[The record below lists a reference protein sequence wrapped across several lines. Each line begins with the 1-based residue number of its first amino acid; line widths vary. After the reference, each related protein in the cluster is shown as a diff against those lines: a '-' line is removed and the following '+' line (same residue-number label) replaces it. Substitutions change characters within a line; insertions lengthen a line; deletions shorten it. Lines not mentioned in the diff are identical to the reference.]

1 MILLYKA
8 LETLANMFGNA
19 GLWLLVWI
27 LVLIGFGL
35 FLFSRM
41 ASTPKKPRPWV
52 VRKGECPFCG
62 SELFGT
68 TRDYQRLHLLESLSP
83 ESKYL
88 CINCDRE
95 KVADLLSK
103 YRLGLADD

>member
-1 MILLYKA
+1 MILLYKT
-8 LETLANMFGNA
+8 LETLANISSNA
-19 GLWLLVWI
+19 GVWLLVWL
-27 LVLIGFGL
+27 LVLIGFSIFIL
-35 FLFSRM
+35 RM

-62 SELFGT
+62 HELFGT
-68 TRDYQRLHLLESLSP
+68 TRDYQRLHLLETLSP

-88 CINCDRE
+88 CTNCDRD

>member
-1 MILLYKA
+1 MLFLYTT
-8 LETLANMFGNA
+8 LETLASLGPA
-19 GLWLLVWI
+19 GLWLLVCI
-27 LVLIGFGL
+27 LVILVVVLVIVRL
-35 FLFSRM
+35 
-41 ASTPKKPRPWV
+41 ASTPKQPRPWI

-68 TRDYQRLHLLESLSP
+68 TRDYQRLHVLETLSP

-88 CINCDRE
+88 CTSCDRE

>member
-1 MILLYKA
+1 MILLYKTF
-8 LETLANMFGNA
+8 ETLVNMFSNG

-27 LVLIGFGL
+27 LVLIGFAL
-35 FLFSRM
+35 CILRI
-41 ASTPKKPRPWV
+41 ARAPKKPRPWV

-68 TRDYQRLHLLESLSP
+68 TRDYQRLHLLETLSP

-88 CINCDRE
+88 CTSCDRE

>member
-1 MILLYKA
+1 MLSKT
-8 LETLANMFGNA
+8 LETVVNMFSNA

-27 LVLIGFGL
+27 LVLIGCSL
-35 FLFSRM
+35 FVLRM

-52 VRKGECPFCG
+52 VRKDECPFCG
-62 SELFGT
+62 GELFGT
-68 TRDYQRLHLLESLSP
+68 TRDYQRLYLLEALSP

-88 CINCDRE
+88 CTNCDRE

-103 YRLGLADD
+103 YRLDLADD

>member
-1 MILLYKA
+1 MLFLYTT
-8 LETLANMFGNA
+8 LETLASLGHV
-19 GLWLLVWI
+19 GLWFLACCLILLGVLLLIWR
-27 LVLIGFGL
+27 LV
-35 FLFSRM
+35 
-41 ASTPKKPRPWV
+41 STPKKPRPWV

-68 TRDYQRLHLLESLSP
+68 TRDYQRLHVLETLSP

-88 CINCDRE
+88 CTNCDRE
-95 KVADLLSK
+95 RVTDLLSK

>member
-1 MILLYKA
+1 MIHQT
-8 LETLANMFGNA
+8 LETAVHMFGNA
-19 GLWLLVWI
+19 GLWLLV
-27 LVLIGFGL
+27 LFLIGFAL
-35 FLFSRM
+35 FVLRM

-68 TRDYQRLHLLESLSP
+68 TRDYQRLHLLEALSP
-83 ESKYL
+83 DSKYL
-88 CINCDRE
+88 CTNCDRD

-103 YRLGLADD
+103 YRMGLADE

>member
-1 MILLYKA
+1 MIVLHKTLETVANFFSHGGLWILL
-8 LETLANMFGNA
+8 
-19 GLWLLVWI
+19 WI
-27 LVLIGFGL
+27 LVLLGLCL
-35 FLFSRM
+35 FLCQM
-41 ASTPKKPRPWV
+41 KSTPKKTRPWV

-62 SELFGT
+62 SELFGM
-68 TRDYQRLHLLESLSP
+68 TRDYQRLHLLETLSP

-88 CINCDRE
+88 CMGCDRD

>member
-1 MILLYKA
+1 MILLYKT

-27 LVLIGFGL
+27 LVLIGFAL
-35 FLFSRM
+35 FIFSRM

-68 TRDYQRLHLLESLSP
+68 TRDYQRLYLLETLSP

>member
-1 MILLYKA
+1 MMYKT
-8 LETLANMFGNA
+8 LETVANMLSNA

-27 LVLIGFGL
+27 LVLIACSL
-35 FLFSRM
+35 FVLRM
-41 ASTPKKPRPWV
+41 ASTPKKPRPWA

-68 TRDYQRLHLLESLSP
+68 TRDYQRLHLLEALSP

-88 CINCDRE
+88 CTNCDRE

>member
-1 MILLYKA
+1 MIFLYQI
-8 LETLANMFGNA
+8 LETLASICSSA

-27 LVLIGFGL
+27 GVLIGFSL
-35 FLFSRM
+35 FIFRT

-68 TRDYQRLHLLESLSP
+68 TRDYQRLHLLETLSP

-88 CINCDRE
+88 CTNCDRE
-95 KVADLLSK
+95 KVTDLLSK
-103 YRLGLADD
+103 YRMGLADD

>member
-1 MILLYKA
+1 MILLYKT
-8 LETLANMFGNA
+8 LETLANMFGNI
-19 GLWLLVWI
+19 GLWLVVWL
-27 LVLIGFGL
+27 LVLIGFAL
-35 FLFSRM
+35 FIFSRM

-68 TRDYQRLHLLESLSP
+68 TRDYQRLHLLETLSP

-88 CINCDRE
+88 CTNCDRDR
-95 KVADLLSK
+95 VADLLSK

>member
-1 MILLYKA
+1 MILLYKTF
-8 LETLANMFGNA
+8 ETLTNMFSNG

-27 LVLIGFGL
+27 LVFIGFAL
-35 FLFSRM
+35 CILRI
-41 ASTPKKPRPWV
+41 ASTPKKLRPWV

-68 TRDYQRLHLLESLSP
+68 TRDYQRLHLLETLSP

-88 CINCDRE
+88 CTSCDRE

>member
-1 MILLYKA
+1 MLFLYTT
-8 LETLANMFGNA
+8 LETLASLGHV
-19 GLWLLVWI
+19 GLWFLACCLILLGVLLLIWR
-27 LVLIGFGL
+27 LV
-35 FLFSRM
+35 
-41 ASTPKKPRPWV
+41 STPKKPRPWV

-68 TRDYQRLHLLESLSP
+68 TRDYQRLHVLEALSP

-88 CINCDRE
+88 CTNCDRE
-95 KVADLLSK
+95 RVADLLSK

>member
-1 MILLYKA
+1 MLFLYTT
-8 LETLANMFGNA
+8 LETLASLGNA
-19 GLWLLVWI
+19 GLWLLVCI
-27 LVLIGFGL
+27 LVVLGL
-35 FLFSRM
+35 LFFIWRLV
-41 ASTPKKPRPWV
+41 STPKKPRPWV

-68 TRDYQRLHLLESLSP
+68 TRDYQRLHVLETLSP

-88 CINCDRE
+88 CTNCDRE
-95 KVADLLSK
+95 KVAGLLSK

>member
-1 MILLYKA
+1 MLSKT
-8 LETLANMFGNA
+8 LETVANMFSNA

-27 LVLIGFGL
+27 LVLIACSL
-35 FLFSRM
+35 FVLRM

-62 SELFGT
+62 NELFGT
-68 TRDYQRLHLLESLSP
+68 TRDYQRLHLLEALSP

-88 CINCDRE
+88 CTNCDRE

>member
-1 MILLYKA
+1 MIFLYTT
-8 LETLANMFGNA
+8 LESLANMVSEA

-27 LVLIGFGL
+27 TVLIGSFL
-35 FLFSRM
+35 FLLRM

-52 VRKGECPFCG
+52 VRKGECPFCR

-68 TRDYQRLHLLESLSP
+68 TRDYQRLHVLETLSP

-88 CINCDRE
+88 CTNCDRE
-95 KVADLLSK
+95 KVADLLSR

>member
-1 MILLYKA
+1 MIFLYTTLEA
-8 LETLANMFGNA
+8 LTSLSHA
-19 GLWLLVWI
+19 GLWLLVCV
-27 LVLIGFGL
+27 LVFIGFAL
-35 FLFSRM
+35 FAFRR

-68 TRDYQRLHLLESLSP
+68 TRDYQRLHLLETLSP

-88 CINCDRE
+88 CTNCDRE

>member
-1 MILLYKA
+1 MLFLYTT
-8 LETLANMFGNA
+8 LETLASLNSYA
-19 GLWLLVWI
+19 GLWLLVCI
-27 LVLIGFGL
+27 LALLGL
-35 FLFSRM
+35 LLWRLL
-41 ASTPKKPRPWV
+41 STPKKPRPWV
-52 VRKGECPFCG
+52 VRKGACPFCG

-68 TRDYQRLHLLESLSP
+68 TRDYQRLYVLETLSP

-88 CINCDRE
+88 CTNCDRE

>member
-1 MILLYKA
+1 MISLYTT
-8 LETLANMFGNA
+8 LETLSSLSNT
-19 GLWLLVWI
+19 GLWLLVCLLI
-27 LVLIGFGL
+27 LLGCALLCFIIRL
-35 FLFSRM
+35 

-68 TRDYQRLHLLESLSP
+68 TRDYQRLHLLETLSP

-88 CINCDRE
+88 CTNCDRE
-95 KVADLLSK
+95 KVTDLLSK

>member
-1 MILLYKA
+1 R
-8 LETLANMFGNA
+8 LETVADMVGNPWI
-19 GLWLLVWI
+19 GLRVWM
-27 LVLIGFGL
+27 LVLMGSCL
-35 FLFSRM
+35 FVLRM
-41 ASTPKKPRPWV
+41 ARTPNKPRSCV
-52 VRKGECPFCG
+52 VRKGECPVCG

-68 TRDYQRLHLLESLSP
+68 TRDYQRLHLLETLSP

-88 CINCDRE
+88 CTNCDRE

>member
-1 MILLYKA
+1 MIYKT
-8 LETLANMFGNA
+8 LETVANMFSNA

-27 LVLIGFGL
+27 LVLIGCSL
-35 FLFSRM
+35 FVLRM

-62 SELFGT
+62 NELFGT
-68 TRDYQRLHLLESLSP
+68 TRDYQRLHLLEALSP

-88 CINCDRE
+88 CTNCDRE
-95 KVADLLSK
+95 KVADLLGK
-103 YRLGLADD
+103 YRLDLADD

>member
-1 MILLYKA
+1 MLYLYTT
-8 LETLANMFGNA
+8 LETLVNLGHAW
-19 GLWLLVWI
+19 LWLLVC
-27 LVLIGFGL
+27 LLAVVGL
-35 FLFSRM
+35 SLLLWHL

-62 SELFGT
+62 NELFGT
-68 TRDYQRLHLLESLSP
+68 TRDYQRLHLLETLSP

-88 CINCDRE
+88 CTNCDRE

>member
-1 MILLYKA
+1 MNFLYQTLEA
-8 LETLANMFGNA
+8 LASICGNA

-27 LVLIGFGL
+27 GVLVGFAL
-35 FLFSRM
+35 FLLRM
-41 ASTPKKPRPWV
+41 ATSTTKKPRPWV

-88 CINCDRE
+88 CTNCDRE

>member
-1 MILLYKA
+1 MIFLYTT
-8 LETLANMFGNA
+8 LETLASLSNA
-19 GLWLLVWI
+19 GLWLLVCLLAI
-27 LVLIGFGL
+27 VGFSL
-35 FLFSRM
+35 FLWHLAR
-41 ASTPKKPRPWV
+41 TPKKPRPWV

-62 SELFGT
+62 NELFGT
-68 TRDYQRLHLLESLSP
+68 TRDYQRLHLLETLSP

-88 CINCDRE
+88 CTNCDRE